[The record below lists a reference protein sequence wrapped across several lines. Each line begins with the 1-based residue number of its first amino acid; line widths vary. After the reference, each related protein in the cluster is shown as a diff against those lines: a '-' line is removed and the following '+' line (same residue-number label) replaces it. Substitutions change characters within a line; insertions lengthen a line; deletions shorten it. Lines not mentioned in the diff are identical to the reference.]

1 MDGNEALQHLRKA
14 KTAHLKW
21 RTYAQALAAGV
32 GVEDG
37 KAPVAHTECEFGL
50 WYMGPGQ
57 ALRKISHLYEDIEDP
72 HRLLHEAYADIY
84 QFAKA
89 GKFAKASEKL
99 ATLEAISRSL
109 MDIVD
114 ACMDEIRQR

>member
-37 KAPVAHTECEFGL
+37 KAPVAHTECEFGR
-50 WYMGPGQ
+50 WYEGPGQ
-57 ALRKISHLYEDIEDP
+57 ALREISELYEDIEDP

-84 QFAKA
+84 QLAKA

-99 ATLEAISRSL
+99 NSLEAISRSL

>member
-1 MDGNEALQHLRKA
+1 MDDKEALQHLRKA

-37 KAPVAHTECEFGL
+37 KAPIAHTECEFGR
-50 WYMGPGQ
+50 WYHGPGQ
-57 ALRKISHLYEDIEDP
+57 ALREISELYDDIEDP
-72 HRLLHEAYADIY
+72 HRLLHQAYAEMY
-84 QFAKA
+84 KLAKA
-89 GKFAKASEKL
+89 RKFTRAAEKL
-99 ATLEAISRSL
+99 NALEAISRSL
-109 MDIVD
+109 MDIID